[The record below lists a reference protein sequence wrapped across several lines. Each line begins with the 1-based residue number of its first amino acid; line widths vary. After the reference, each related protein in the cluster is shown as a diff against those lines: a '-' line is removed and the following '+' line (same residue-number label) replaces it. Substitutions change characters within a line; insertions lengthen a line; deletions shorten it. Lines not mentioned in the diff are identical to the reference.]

1 MAKIEGM
8 FERALAVRGPTKLI
22 VRTGSGDVQLSR
34 GEEDK
39 VLVRAHF
46 IVRALRGQQ
55 AHDLAEK
62 IKADPPI
69 EVVGNTIT
77 IGDLSKYAEGGLW
90 FFPSIAMDFEIE
102 APYETEAEL
111 DSGSGDQRIR
121 GIRGPVRAEAGSG
134 DLEIT
139 GIEREVTARTGSGDI
154 TIAEA
159 AAVDAKAGSGDIV
172 LSAIK
177 GDVRLDVG
185 SGDVALVQ
193 IGGSIQCETGSGDI
207 RVDSKVGA
215 GARWQL
221 ETSSG
226 DVLVTVPVEA
236 RFAIAA
242 ETSSGDIEIDFPLTV
257 MGKLSKRAV
266 RGTVGES
273 PEAEIEIKTSSGDIC
288 IKKK

>member
-1 MAKIEGM
+1 MAKIEGR
-8 FERALAVRGPTKLI
+8 FERALAVREPTKVV
-22 VRTGSGDVQLSR
+22 VRTGSGDVQISR
-34 GEEDK
+34 GGENQ
-39 VLVRAHF
+39 VLVRARF
-46 IVRALRGQQ
+46 VVRALQSQQ
-55 AHDLAEK
+55 AQELAEK
-62 IKADPPI
+62 IKSEPPI
-69 EVVGNTIT
+69 EVVGDTIT
-77 IGDLSKYAEGGLW
+77 IGDLSKYYEGVSW
-90 FFPSIAMDFEIE
+90 FFPSISMDFEIE

-111 DSGSGDQRIR
+111 NSGSRDQLIR

-154 TIAEA
+154 KIIEA
-159 AAVDAKAGSGDIV
+159 AAVSAQAGSGDIA

-177 GDVRLDVG
+177 GDVRLNVG
-185 SGDVALVQ
+185 SGDVTLTQ
-193 IGGSIQCETGSGDI
+193 IGGNIQCETGSGDI

-215 GARWQL
+215 GVRWQL

-226 DVLVTVPVEA
+226 DVSVTLPAEA
-236 RFAIAA
+236 RFALTA

-257 MGKLSKRAV
+257 SGKLSKRAV

-273 PEAEIEIKTSSGDIC
+273 PQAEIHIETSSGDIR

>member
-1 MAKIEGM
+1 MAKIEER

-22 VRTGSGDVQLSR
+22 VRTGSGDVQITR
-34 GEEDK
+34 GGENQ
-39 VLVRAHF
+39 VLVRARF
-46 IVRALRGQQ
+46 VVRALQSQQ
-55 AHDLAEK
+55 AQELAEK

-69 EVVGNTIT
+69 EVVGDTIT
-77 IGDLSKYAEGGLW
+77 IGDLSKYYEGFSW
-90 FFPSIAMDFEIE
+90 FLPTISMDFEIE
-102 APYETEAEL
+102 VPYETEAEL
-111 DSGSGDQRIR
+111 DSGSGDQLIR

-139 GIEREVTARTGSGDI
+139 GIEREVTAHTGSGDI
-154 TIAEA
+154 KITEA
-159 AAVDAKAGSGDIV
+159 ASVSAKAGSGDIV
-172 LSAIK
+172 LSEIK

-193 IGGSIQCETGSGDI
+193 IGGNVQCETSSGDI

-215 GARWQL
+215 GMRWQL

-226 DVLVTVPVEA
+226 DVSVTVPAEA
-236 RFAIAA
+236 RFAITA

-257 MGKLSKRAV
+257 LGKLSKRAV

-273 PEAEIEIKTSSGDIC
+273 PQAEIHIETSSGDIR